1 MHHKLVYQAIAHHQ
15 AQIVWLFLLMGCAQV
30 HHAQIGDIDLR
41 PGYTRERFEIK
52 VSEEAIEIKN
62 ANLAARSLTLQS
74 ARETNDFARLFTVVQ
89 MGPRTG
95 SATLSSSYGRDL
107 YSIVRKGCVR
117 GWPTDLVIERES
129 NSYPGISG
137 EIIRILG
144 NCLIPE

>member
-1 MHHKLVYQAIAHHQ
+1 
-15 AQIVWLFLLMGCAQV
+15 V

-41 PGYTRERFEIK
+41 PGFTRERFEIK

-62 ANLAARSLTLQS
+62 ANLAARSFTLQS

-95 SATLSSSYGRDL
+95 SATLSSSYGRDV
-107 YSIVRKGCVR
+107 YSSLRKACVR
-117 GWPTDLVIERES
+117 GWPADLVIERES
-129 NSYPGISG
+129 NSYSGISG